1 VAQASSVF
9 GKSIKDRPQI
19 ARRSADDF
27 ENFGCGGKL
36 FQCLVA
42 LADNWASFGPAPAIC
57 ADLGALRPFTAAFR
71 RRGLTDADLAV
82 ERRFM
87 DLSEG

>member
-1 VAQASSVF
+1 MILRTSDAAESCSS
-9 GKSIKDRPQI
+9 
-19 ARRSADDF
+19 AWLRSRTS
-27 ENFGCGGKL
+27 
-36 FQCLVA
+36 
-42 LADNWASFGPAPAIC
+42 WASFGPAPAIC

-71 RRGLTDADLAV
+71 RRGLIDADLAV